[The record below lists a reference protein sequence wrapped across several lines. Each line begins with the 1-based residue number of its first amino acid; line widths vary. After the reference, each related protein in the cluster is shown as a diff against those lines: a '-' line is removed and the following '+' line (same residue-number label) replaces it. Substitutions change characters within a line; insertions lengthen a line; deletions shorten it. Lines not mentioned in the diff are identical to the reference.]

1 MGHLF
6 AGDFARLI
14 FSSRPG
20 IARADHLA
28 TTENAAPAASL
39 TGEARHAR

>member
-1 MGHLF
+1 MGHLL
-6 AGDFARLI
+6 AGERARLI

-28 TTENAAPAASL
+28 TVENAAPAASL
-39 TGEARHAR
+39 TREARHAR